1 MSSMLGEN
9 ENIYEDLYFS
19 EQIHNYKIYISYN
32 IKEKRN
38 VTLKVIN
45 KKDYNDQNL
54 LLKNI
59 QNEQTILNKC
69 KYRNIINFY
78 RYFETDKN
86 FIIEQELYN
95 INLREYLMN
104 YGPLNYKR
112 NFFKEIVINISKAL
126 QILYREGIIHRNI
139 RPSSMLLVEKEKNEI
154 KLGEFGKAIFKKDNK
169 SEPLNSIFYTA
180 PEIING
186 YEYNEKCDLWSFGVS
201 LYELYFGFFPYGKT
215 KSRFYVAKILSDE
228 NSFHF
233 KKTNIHTLDKLFE
246 GLLQIDPNKRISHEK
261 MFKLVFNPN
270 FMIKNENINPNIENN
285 KKYQNSI
292 IINESNNSW
301 NTTII
306 SNENKLIFNNILY
319 YDENLSN
326 NHIKC
331 IYRDSEKFENNTLGG
346 FILCTNFEILE
357 IIKKEILRENKLC
370 YNIKFNLITT
380 GKSFEKIVN
389 YIQEDKEFE
398 KCFENYC
405 IYCFNL
411 KIYESYK
418 IKYKN
423 KLHNDI
429 YNKYTDI
436 IEFIKRTS
444 SNNIR
449 PYKMDKLITISKY
462 KNIYLHK
469 YLKIAKFSG
478 TLDDENYKKYYKE
491 LVIYIEKMKKQN
503 ILKINKDILIKS
515 FQILE
520 IKTQQTL
527 SDEIIIYEFLHNIY
541 HDLNNFISEL
551 DVYIEECVAY
561 FTSRIM
567 MCLSSYFYNNKFSYK
582 CDAKKLYMVK
592 NLYFSDLLQYERG
605 KGSIIRYSTFLIFE
619 ETSPTNNLSNDS
631 SKFHTTF
638 ILECKEENNDIK
650 GIIIKNKKLK
660 NEIFILFL
668 PFTTFKLKDFE
679 YNIKNL
685 TAKIYLESI

>member
-1 MSSMLGEN
+1 M
-9 ENIYEDLYFS
+9 
-19 EQIHNYKIYISYN
+19 
-32 IKEKRN
+32 
-38 VTLKVIN
+38 
-45 KKDYNDQNL
+45 
-54 LLKNI
+54 
-59 QNEQTILNKC
+59 
-69 KYRNIINFY
+69 
-78 RYFETDKN
+78 
-86 FIIEQELYN
+86 
-95 INLREYLMN
+95 
-104 YGPLNYKR
+104 
-112 NFFKEIVINISKAL
+112 
-126 QILYREGIIHRNI
+126 
-139 RPSSMLLVEKEKNEI
+139 
-154 KLGEFGKAIFKKDNK
+154 GEFGKAIFKKDNK

-186 YEYNEKCDLWSFGVS
+186 YEYDEKCDLWSFGVS

-215 KSRFYVAKILSDE
+215 KSRFYVAKILGDE

-233 KKTNIHTLDKLFE
+233 KKTNIPTLDKLFE
-246 GLLQIDPNKRISHEK
+246 GLLQIDPNKRISYEK

-270 FMIKNENINPNIENN
+270 FMIKNENINPKIESS
-285 KKYQNSI
+285 KKLQNSM
-292 IINESNNSW
+292 IINESYNSW

-326 NHIKC
+326 NHIKY

-346 FILCTNFEILE
+346 FILCINMEILK
-357 IIKKEILRENKLC
+357 IIKKEILRKNKLC

-405 IYCFNL
+405 IYCYNL
-411 KIYESYK
+411 KYYESYK

-444 SNNIR
+444 NNNIR

-462 KNIYLHK
+462 NNIYQHK

-478 TLDDENYKKYYKE
+478 TLDDENYKKYYEE
-491 LVIYIEKMKKQN
+491 LVIYIKKMNKQN
-503 ILKINKDILIKS
+503 KLKINKDILIKS
-515 FQILE
+515 FQVLE
-520 IKTQQTL
+520 IKNQQTL
-527 SDEIIIYEFLHNIY
+527 PDEIIIYEFLRNIY
-541 HDLNNFISEL
+541 HDLNNFISES

-567 MCLSSYFYNNKFSYK
+567 ICLSSYFYNNNFSYK
-582 CDAKKLYMVK
+582 WDAKKLYMAK
-592 NLYFSDLLQYERG
+592 NLYFTDLLQYERG
-605 KGSIIRYSTFLIFE
+605 KGSIIRYSTFLIFKE
-619 ETSPTNNLSNDS
+619 ISETSNISNDA

-638 ILECKEENNDIK
+638 ILESKEGNNDIK
-650 GIIIKNKKLK
+650 GIIIQDKKIK
-660 NEIFILFL
+660 NELSILFL

-685 TAKIYLESI
+685 TAKIYLETI